1 MCVCAHV
8 CVSEK
13 KIVCVCVYV
22 RGCTC
27 VHLLYDANLSLLST
41 HQCITS
47 GLYCLCQSFFST
59 NFIPSPRRVLCQ
71 KSPRVWFFLP
81 LSSTLTELSV
91 PISLLPLETHCT
103 WYTLYPT
110 VCVLESFLLLLVVCV
125 CVCACVCVSVCVFVC
140 VCVCVRESVCVNVN
154 V

>member
-13 KIVCVCVYV
+13 KIVCVCVCV

-59 NFIPSPRRVLCQ
+59 NFIPQSKTCPLPEITKSLVLPAAVFNTDRAL
-71 KSPRVWFFLP
+71 SANFLAAIRD
-81 LSSTLTELSV
+81 TLHLV
-91 PISLLPLETHCT
+91 YSLPHC
-103 WYTLYPT
+103 LCARKFSFVVGC
-110 VCVLESFLLLLVVCV
+110 VCVCV

-140 VCVCVRESVCVNVN
+140 VCV
-154 V
+154 